1 MKERKTVL
9 VLKFIA
15 RFIFTILLLSAL
27 IASCSVIFTAVVDF
41 RIEQRLSETKIESKS
56 GDIWL
61 CVACIEEFGEWCPKR
76 EVKHWIDVYDF
87 KFPHIVYAIF
97 RLESGHGT
105 SRIFLEQ
112 NNPFGFRQADRRLTT
127 QLRPSQLP
135 FAKYA
140 SIEAAVIDF
149 LILERLFFHGESESE
164 FLKFLDRI
172 YCPSDYWI
180 DRLIGVKRMNLWS
193 N

>member
-1 MKERKTVL
+1 MKKYLLITATL
-9 VLKFIA
+9 IGLI
-15 RFIFTILLLSAL
+15 ILALSMFMPTREQVYQKVE
-27 IASCSVIFTAVVDF
+27 IKPQ
-41 RIEQRLSETKIESKS
+41 IEQKS

-61 CVACIEEFGEWCPKR
+61 CVVCIEEFGEWCPKR

-127 QLRPSQLP
+127 QLPSRLP
-135 FAKYA
+135 FAEYA

-149 LILERLFFHGESESE
+149 LLWERLFFHGETESE
-164 FLKFLDRI
+164 FLEFLDRI